1 MATKGILSKQTV
13 DFHKPNTPLPNWNDP
28 KIDIHLHKRRNG
40 KKGIFDIAVPL
51 NSERP
56 VRVEG
61 KTGAVPNDILD
72 EVEKAFRDVAQRKK
86 FVNNLI
92 AVLSNY
98 PNFKNRPEDMKNI
111 HGALKKIA
119 TAFGLDWQN
128 LVALTHTP
136 STNLYKAEI
145 RDESYRVYYVSI
157 DRKRISAGNTSK
169 TLLNEDIYPLG
180 PIIL

>member
-1 MATKGILSKQTV
+1 MP
-13 DFHKPNTPLPNWNDP
+13 DWNDP
-28 KIDIHLHKRRNG
+28 KSDIHLHKRRNG

-61 KTGAVPNDILD
+61 KTGVVPNDILD
-72 EVEKAFRDVAQRKK
+72 EVEKAFRDVALRKK
-86 FVNNLI
+86 FVDNLI

-98 PNFKNRPEDMKNI
+98 PNFKNGPEDIKNV

-119 TAFGLDWQN
+119 TAFGLDWGN
-128 LVALTHTP
+128 LIALTHTA

-145 RDESYRVYYVSI
+145 RDESYHVYYVSI
-157 DRKRISAGNTSK
+157 DRNRISAGDTSK
-169 TLLNEDIYPLG
+169 TLLSEDIYPLG
-180 PIIL
+180 PMIL